1 MLAVLFK
8 QNLRLTYVKMKK
20 VKKILIIGGSFQA
33 NVVYE
38 LCNHLNLTVEGFL
51 DIKSN
56 QRSLKFDLPVFN
68 TFEQIDA
75 IENYNYVSAIGHNF
89 TRKCSLHKFRC
100 RLSDDHFPRLIHPSA
115 VISPSSKIS
124 PSSTIM
130 ANSYLDQNSSL
141 GFGTLVNAGA
151 IISHDVVL
159 SDFSSVGPG
168 AKIAGNVSIG
178 RNTHIGIG
186 ATIIEERKIEK
197 NVIIGAGATVV
208 KDVERNSL
216 VYGTPAKF
224 IRSVSPLDKLI

>member
-1 MLAVLFK
+1 M
-8 QNLRLTYVKMKK
+8 NK

-38 LCNHLNLTVEGFL
+38 LCNQLNLTVAGFL

-56 QRSLKFDLPVFN
+56 QRSLKFDLPVFSA
-68 TFEQIDA
+68 FEQINA
-75 IENYNYVSAIGHNF
+75 IDNYNYVSAIGHNF

-100 RLSDDHFPRLIHPSA
+100 RLNDEHFPRLIHPTA

-124 PSSTIM
+124 SSVTIM
-130 ANSYLDQNSSL
+130 ANTYLDHNSSL
-141 GFGTLVNAGA
+141 GFGTLINAGA
-151 IISHDVVL
+151 IISHDVEL
-159 SDFSSVGPG
+159 SNFSSVGPG

-186 ATIIEERKIEK
+186 ATIIENRKIER
-197 NVIIGAGATVV
+197 NVIIGAGSTVV
-208 KDVERNSL
+208 ENIKRNSL

-224 IRSVSPLDKLI
+224 IKKVSPIDRYI

>member
-1 MLAVLFK
+1 
-8 QNLRLTYVKMKK
+8 
-20 VKKILIIGGSFQA
+20 
-33 NVVYE
+33 
-38 LCNHLNLTVEGFL
+38 
-51 DIKSN
+51 
-56 QRSLKFDLPVFN
+56 
-68 TFEQIDA
+68 
-75 IENYNYVSAIGHNF
+75 
-89 TRKCSLHKFRC
+89 
-100 RLSDDHFPRLIHPSA
+100 
-115 VISPSSKIS
+115 
-124 PSSTIM
+124 M